1 MKLKYLLAASVAS
14 LSAAA
19 VLPAPVMAQQITSG
33 IEGQIESDDGVAIA
47 GATVVIRDERTSQ
60 ERQITV
66 GNDGSFRVGNLVPGG
81 PYTITATAPGFEGQ
95 TVTGSYLSLQGNTSY
110 TFELSASVAGSDNV
124 IVVSGS
130 RANVSQLAVGP
141 GQSFGIDTL
150 EGFPS
155 ISRDIRDIIRLD
167 PRVSLDRD
175 GADRVSCLGGN
186 DRSNSFTVDGI
197 VQNDAFGLTDTPFA
211 ARSSLPIPFDV
222 IRETSVEFAP
232 FDVEYGQFTGCA
244 INVVTKSGTNEFH
257 GSAFFTFRN
266 EDLRGNKLDGEDFT
280 SSPFEEKRWGA
291 TLGGPII
298 PDRLFFFGGYEET
311 SLPNSNDT
319 GPAGSGFANEVNY
332 ATQAQ
337 FDEFAQIANDIYGQD
352 VGGYPTV
359 LPESSV
365 RYFGRIDAI
374 ITDDHRL
381 EATYQH
387 LDEINV
393 TPDTGSNN
401 LTGINSY
408 NNQGTLSDY
417 YSVRL
422 FSNWSDNFS
431 TEIRASRSDISDRQG
446 PFGFGEAQDVNPA
459 VRLAVGVTGP
469 GANGILSTGPGI
481 FRSANALEQTV
492 DQLKI
497 KANLQ
502 AGDHDLTFGGE
513 VNRLDAFNLF
523 AINATGTLY
532 FQSLADFREGLL
544 TNGKGFPSTFANG
557 DNLVNNTIN
566 GGVISATGSGDI
578 TEAGA
583 SFRRSIYSAYAQD
596 KWQATDQLSLLIGA
610 RVDWYDG
617 DAPRANPLFEQRYGF
632 SNSVPFSKFEPL
644 FLPRLGFTYNLYNDG
659 FFRSSKIK
667 GGVGV
672 FGGGDPTVW
681 FSNAFSNNGFSTG
694 EGSTLA
700 AGCSTLPRNAA
711 GKIDVVTGGQFT
723 GFPQCAIDQGSGIAA
738 AGRASVQSTDPDLK
752 LPSVVRA
759 NIGLQTTFGTEGGFF
774 SNWNLNL
781 DYIYSQFRN
790 PLNWAELPYAI
801 NTNRGLNGFTVDGRP
816 IYQGIDV
823 LDPRCSGATFSGPSG
838 TTGGY
843 TGVTSACLGTRRTD
857 EIQLTNAGKYESH
870 VASAVLSKNFGGT
883 FTDNGNLLVNIGYAY
898 TDAENRRAA
907 RSSTATSNFGKS
919 AYFDVQDPE
928 AATSNYQTKH
938 NITFA
943 ANLREEFFGDYG
955 TEIGLVFIARSGRP
969 YSLTFD
975 GSPFNSLSSSRDSA
989 LLYVPTDVND
999 PNVSPNSD
1007 AAAVQ
1012 SLIDYVAGTNCKYTP
1027 GATIK
1032 ANTCEAKWY
1041 YDMDMRISQE
1051 LPGFGGLVGVKD
1063 RFTLFADFDNVLNIL
1078 DSSWNV
1084 FETVP
1089 GNTFAGG
1096 DGSLVDVVDGG
1107 VDSQGRYII
1116 SGYSPD
1122 DGVNRVSTA
1131 SIWKIQLGV
1140 RYEF

>member
-1 MKLKYLLAASVAS
+1 MKLKYLLAASVVS

-19 VLPAPVMAQQITSG
+19 ILPAPVMAQQITSG
-33 IEGQIESDDGVAIA
+33 IEGSVDSADGTAIA

-60 ERQITV
+60 ERTVTV
-66 GNDGSFRVGNLVPGG
+66 GNDGSFRVGNLIPGG
-81 PYTITATAPGFEGQ
+81 PYTVTATAPGFEGQ
-95 TVTGSYLSLQGNTSY
+95 TVTGSFISLQGNTSFS
-110 TFELSASVAGSDNV
+110 FELSLSDAGTDNV
-124 IVVSGS
+124 IVVSGA
-130 RANVSQLAVGP
+130 RANATQLAVGP
-141 GQSFGIDTL
+141 GQSFGLDTL

-244 INVVTKSGTNEFH
+244 INVVTKSGSNQFH

-266 EDLRGNKLDGEDFT
+266 EDLRGNKLDGADFT

-337 FDEFAQIANDIYGQD
+337 FDEFAQIANDVYGQD

-365 RYFGRIDAI
+365 RYFGRIDAY
-374 ITDDHRL
+374 ITDQHRL

-393 TPDTGSNN
+393 TPDVASNN
-401 LTGINSY
+401 LTGLNSY

-422 FSNWSDNFS
+422 FSEWSDNFS
-431 TEIRASRSDISDRQG
+431 TEIRASRSDITDRQG
-446 PFGFGEAQDVNPA
+446 PFGFGEAQDANPT
-459 VRLAVGVTGP
+459 VRLEVTVPGP
-469 GANGILSTGPGI
+469 GATGTLSTGPGI

-502 AGDHDLTFGGE
+502 AGNHQLTFGGE

-523 AINATGTLY
+523 AINATGTLS
-532 FQSLADFREGLL
+532 FANLADFREGLI
-544 TNGKGFPSTFANG
+544 TGG
-557 DNLVNNTIN
+557 TIA
-566 GGVISATGSGDI
+566 ATGSGDI
-578 TEAGA
+578 NEAGA
-583 SFRRSIYSAYAQD
+583 SFRRTIYTAYAQD
-596 KWQATDQLSLLIGA
+596 KWQATDQLNLLIGA

-617 DAPRANPLFEQRYGF
+617 DAPRQNPLFVERYGF
-632 SNSVPFSKFEPL
+632 TNATPFSKFDPL
-644 FLPRLGFTYNLYNDG
+644 FLPRLGFTYDLYNEG
-659 FFRSSKIK
+659 FFRSTVLK
-667 GGVGV
+667 GGVGI

-694 EGSTLA
+694 NGSTAA
-700 AGCSTLPRNAA
+700 AGCSTLPRSG
-711 GKIDVVTGGQFT
+711 GKIDVVVNGQFT
-723 GFPQCAIDQGSGIAA
+723 GFPQCAADAGGAIAA
-738 AGRASVQSTDPDLK
+738 AGRSSVQSTDPDLK

-801 NTNRGLNGFTVDGRP
+801 NTTKGLNGFTADGRP
-816 IYQGIDV
+816 IYQGIDL
-823 LDPRCSGATFSGPSG
+823 LDARCSGATYSGPSG

-843 TGVTSACLGTRRTD
+843 TGVTAACLNTRRVD

-870 VASAVLSKNFGGT
+870 VASVVLSKNFGGM
-883 FTDNGNLLVNIGYAY
+883 FTDNGNLRVNLGYAF

-989 LLYVPTDVND
+989 LLYVPTGPND
-999 PNVSPNSD
+999 PNVSPLSN
-1007 AAAVQ
+1007 AASVQ

-1027 GATIK
+1027 GETIK

-1051 LPGFGGLVGVKD
+1051 LPGFGRFAGLKD
-1063 RFTLFADFDNVLNIL
+1063 RFTLFADFDNVLNLL
-1078 DSSWNV
+1078 DNSWNV

-1116 SGYSPD
+1116 SGFSPD
-1122 DGVNRVSTA
+1122 DGVNRVSSA
-1131 SIWKIQLGV
+1131 SIWKIQVGV